1 MKMEPTQTAEN
12 TADVNMETA
21 EPEQAEEDEKWK
33 MSHQRMEMEV
43 EMAQMELEVVK
54 MEVEVVKMEV
64 KVVLLLISLHS
75 LKKLH

>member
-1 MKMEPTQTAEN
+1 MEPTQTAEN

-54 MEVEVVKMEV
+54 MEVEVLEV